1 MKKILFCMLI
11 ILFAIGIAACGTGD
25 ATEAP
30 SEVDTGDADTGD
42 VDTGDEGGEE
52 EGGTL
57 YVYTWSEYIDPDIY
71 SQFEEETGIRVVED
85 IFGSNEDLYA
95 KLVAGA
101 TGYDVIVPSDYMVAM
116 MVEEGMLAEIDHSRL
131 ETIGN
136 LDPTFTNPPFDP
148 NMEHC
153 LPYFWGTTGI
163 GFNWEDWDEAPDSW
177 AYIFDPELAQNFSG
191 QISLLDDMRE
201 VFGAALIYL
210 GYSAGTTDEAE
221 LAEAR
226 DLVLS
231 IKEHLYSF
239 ESDTY
244 EDLLLTGET
253 KLAQVWNGDLLAAA
267 EEDEN
272 LDYVTP
278 KEGAVMWVDNL
289 CVTKDAGE
297 DPDRMDMV
305 YQWLDYLNRPDIAAQ
320 NTNWVWYASPNAAA
334 ESLIDPEILGWEA
347 VYPSAETFERL
358 EYLGTVGDATEIYS
372 RMWTEIKSE

>member
-1 MKKILFCMLI
+1 MKKILFCTLI
-11 ILFAIGIAACGTGD
+11 ILIAVSVAACGTGD

-57 YVYTWSEYIDPDIY
+57 YVYTWSEYIDPEIY

-116 MVEEGMLAEIDHSRL
+116 MVEEGMLAELDHSRL

-231 IKEHLYSF
+231 MKEHLYSF

-244 EDLLLTGET
+244 EDLLLTRET

-334 ESLIDPEILGWEA
+334 ESEINPEILEWEA
-347 VYPSAETFERL
+347 VYPSEETFERL

>member
-116 MVEEGMLAEIDHSRL
+116 MVEEGMLAELDHSRL

-163 GFNWEDWDEAPDSW
+163 GFNWEDWDEAP
-177 AYIFDPELAQNFSG
+177 
-191 QISLLDDMRE
+191 
-201 VFGAALIYL
+201 
-210 GYSAGTTDEAE
+210 
-221 LAEAR
+221 
-226 DLVLS
+226 
-231 IKEHLYSF
+231 
-239 ESDTY
+239 
-244 EDLLLTGET
+244 
-253 KLAQVWNGDLLAAA
+253 
-267 EEDEN
+267 
-272 LDYVTP
+272 
-278 KEGAVMWVDNL
+278 
-289 CVTKDAGE
+289 
-297 DPDRMDMV
+297 
-305 YQWLDYLNRPDIAAQ
+305 
-320 NTNWVWYASPNAAA
+320 
-334 ESLIDPEILGWEA
+334 
-347 VYPSAETFERL
+347 
-358 EYLGTVGDATEIYS
+358 
-372 RMWTEIKSE
+372 

>member
-1 MKKILFCMLI
+1 
-11 ILFAIGIAACGTGD
+11 
-25 ATEAP
+25 
-30 SEVDTGDADTGD
+30 
-42 VDTGDEGGEE
+42 
-52 EGGTL
+52 
-57 YVYTWSEYIDPDIY
+57 
-71 SQFEEETGIRVVED
+71 
-85 IFGSNEDLYA
+85 
-95 KLVAGA
+95 
-101 TGYDVIVPSDYMVAM
+101 MVAM
-116 MVEEGMLAEIDHSRL
+116 MVEEDMLAEIDHSRL
-131 ETIGN
+131 ENLGN
-136 LDPTFTNPPFDP
+136 LDPTFTNADFDP

-163 GFNWEDWDEAPDSW
+163 GFNWYDWDEAPDSW
-177 AYIFDPELAQNFSG
+177 ADIFDPELAGNFSG

-201 VFGAALIYL
+201 VFGSALIYL

-226 DLVLS
+226 DLVLG

-253 KLAQVWNGDLLAAA
+253 SLAQVWNGDLLAAA

-289 CVTKDAGE
+289 CVPKEAGE
-297 DPDRMDMV
+297 DSERMDRV
-305 YQWLDYLNRPDIAAQ
+305 YKWLDYLNRPEINAQ
-320 NTNWVWYASPNAAA
+320 NTNWVWYASPNSAA
-334 ESLIDPEILGWEA
+334 EPLIDPEILEWEA

-358 EYLGTVGDATEIYS
+358 QYLGTVGDATEIYS
-372 RMWTEIKSE
+372 RMWTEIKTE

>member
-1 MKKILFCMLI
+1 MKKKITLTI
-11 ILFAIGIAACGTGD
+11 ILILIGISIASCG
-25 ATEAP
+25 P
-30 SEVDTGDADTGD
+30 SGPQE
-42 VDTGDEGGEE
+42 
-52 EGGTL
+52 L
-57 YVYTWSEYIDPDIY
+57 HVYTWSEYIDPDIY
-71 SQFEEETGIRVVED
+71 AQFEEETGIRVIED

-95 KLVAGA
+95 KLTAGT
-101 TGYDVIVPSDYMVAM
+101 TGYDVIVPSDYMVEVM
-116 MVEEGMLAEIDHSRL
+116 IEEGMLAQLDHSRL
-131 ETIGN
+131 ETLGN

-148 NMEHC
+148 GMKYC

-163 GFNWEDWDEAPDSW
+163 GFNWEDWDEAPNSW
-177 AYIFDPELAQNFSG
+177 AYIFDPELAGNFSG

-210 GYSAGTTDEAE
+210 GYSAGTTNEAE

-226 DLVLS
+226 DLVLG
-231 IKEHLYSF
+231 IKDHMYSF

-244 EDLLLTGET
+244 EDLILTGET
-253 KLAQVWNGDLLAAA
+253 RLLQGWSGDVFVAQG
-267 EEDEN
+267 EN
-272 LDYVTP
+272 ENIDYIIP

-297 DPDRMDMV
+297 DSDRMDMV

-334 ESLIDPEILGWEA
+334 EDGIDPEILGYEA
-347 VYPSAETFERL
+347 IYPNEDTFSRL
-358 EYLGTVGDATEIYS
+358 QYLGNPGDAVEIYS